1 METFHLVVLSVA
13 TVLLIVVLIFI
24 GVLMNKGDR
33 DLAYPPSYGTCP
45 DYWTLSKD
53 GTKCIIPSFKNDLNV
68 GTMYDKHTEQLTQYV
83 IDSPGFSHDV
93 SNNMVTNYIDF
104 NDDKLTGICSK
115 KDWANMLGVVWDG
128 VSNYNE
134 CD

>member
-104 NDDKLTGICSK
+104 NDDKWTGICSK
-115 KDWANMLGVVWDG
+115 KDWVNMLGVVWDG

>member
-104 NDDKLTGICSK
+104 NDDKWTGICSK
-115 KDWANMLGVVWDG
+115 KDWATMLGVVWDG

>member
-93 SNNMVTNYIDF
+93 SNNMVRNYIDF
-104 NDDKLTGICSK
+104 NDDKWTGICSK

>member
-1 METFHLVVLSVA
+1 
-13 TVLLIVVLIFI
+13 
-24 GVLMNKGDR
+24 MNKGDR

-93 SNNMVTNYIDF
+93 SNNMVTNYINF
-104 NDDKLTGICSK
+104 NDDKWTGICSK